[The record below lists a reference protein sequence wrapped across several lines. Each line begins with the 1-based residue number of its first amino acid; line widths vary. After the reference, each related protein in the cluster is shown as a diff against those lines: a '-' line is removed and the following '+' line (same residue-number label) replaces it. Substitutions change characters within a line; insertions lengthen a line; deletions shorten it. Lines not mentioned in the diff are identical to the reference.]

1 MLRSNSSRYLF
12 EVEALDF
19 LASEDSEEKEI
30 SDLDWISTEDGKED
44 REEISS
50 CNSSSEE

>member
-1 MLRSNSSRYLF
+1 MLRSNTSRYLF
-12 EVEALDF
+12 EDEALGF
-19 LASEDSEEKEI
+19 LASEDSEEEEI
-30 SDLDWISTEDGKED
+30 SDLDWISTEERKED